1 MMPIREINGQL
12 CFVRFELSSDEIP
25 ELLEWHTKKYP
36 GVGNLETTGAALV
49 ASSFEVEASKDF
61 LREVYKWGGGL
72 RNLSRVE
79 QSSSDEIASALSE
92 SIDLARN
99 GKVAEGVARL
109 QQLKQVGQ
117 SFASKLMRF
126 LEPSRAVILDSVIRN
141 HIGYTETTKGYTDF
155 LNDCYDVL
163 ISIRRSDRFKNTSDE
178 ALRVCD
184 IEAAI
189 FAKLQG
195 FQNVRS

>member
-1 MMPIREINGQL
+1 MPIREINGQL
-12 CFVRFELSSDEIP
+12 CFVRLELSLDEIP

-36 GVGNLETTGAALV
+36 GVGNLEAAGSVLV
-49 ASSFEVEASKDF
+49 ASGFEVEVSKEF
-61 LREVYKWGGGL
+61 MRQVYAWGRGL

-79 QSSSDEIASALSE
+79 KNPSDEIASALSE

-99 GKVAEGVARL
+99 GKIAEGVARL
-109 QQLKQVGQ
+109 QQLTQIGQ

-141 HIGYTETTKGYTDF
+141 NIGYTKTNNGYVEF
-155 LNDCYDVL
+155 LNDCHIIL
-163 ISIRRSDRFKNTSDE
+163 NSIRQSGRFKNISTE

-195 FQNVRS
+195 FRNVRS

>member
-1 MMPIREINGQL
+1 MPIREINCQL
-12 CFVRFELSSDEIP
+12 CFVRLELSLDEIP
-25 ELLEWHTKKYP
+25 ELLEWHGENYP
-36 GVGNLETTGAALV
+36 GVRGLEAIGAALV
-49 ASSFEVEASKDF
+49 ASSFEAEASKVF
-61 LREVYKWGGGL
+61 LRKVYEWGGGL

-79 QSSSDEIASALSE
+79 KNPSDEIALTLS
-92 SIDLARN
+92 
-99 GKVAEGVARL
+99 EGVALVRKGEVAKGVERL

-117 SFASKLMRF
+117 SFASKLIRF